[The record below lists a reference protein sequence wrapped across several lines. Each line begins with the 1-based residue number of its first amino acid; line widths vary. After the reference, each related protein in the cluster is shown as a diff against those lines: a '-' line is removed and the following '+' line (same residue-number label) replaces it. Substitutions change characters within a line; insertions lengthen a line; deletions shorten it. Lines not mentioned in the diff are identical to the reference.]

1 MGQTSQQLNNYIND
15 NELLKKANQLAYRYM
30 SVLKRKEAGKTM
42 YNHVYDVTKQIFE
55 IGVTDVEI
63 LAAALLHDIVED
75 SVKSMQKDESLT
87 EPITK
92 DYLKIH
98 FGKKVSDIVENLSN
112 ISSENIAKRYKEFK
126 NDQDKYVYKRMNYV
140 KDFMKHLLAATK
152 LNILENLFLIKFF
165 DRFHNMQTL
174 HYHGSEYQQHT
185 IAKET
190 FDIYIPLFYMV
201 QSIPLEYVYEMES
214 IAFQFMYP
222 EIHKNRELYIKENG
236 HKIIKEVEEI
246 KSFLKN
252 KNYADKVNVIPRAR
266 TPYRLHLTKS
276 NFSGVNYAIYD
287 IIIVA
292 DEPTEEEYEKM
303 GKEESLKI
311 KLETEKRLYELMVD
325 LIHHPLI
332 DNKKKF
338 SRHYL
343 IQNDAFKYSLNFHY
357 SQAYIRPLPAMR
369 INLFSNKNNIMFQLN
384 LTTKNKLNEH
394 EKRRNIRD
402 WIKTLKSV
410 EDNIITDSQTAG
422 SYERLRVD
430 FLKPVTLYTPKGDYF
445 HLPATATLRDFA
457 FRIHTHLGINASYAL
472 VNQIERFSLSEPVK
486 PFHGNIVQI
495 EIEDEKA
502 FEKINFSE
510 IYSEVT
516 LASSE
521 KKVDEYL
528 KRHLKEKFG
537 LSLSEDQLMELSKMF
552 KDEIKKT
559 LNKDD
564 Y

>member
-1 MGQTSQQLNNYIND
+1 MGQTSQQFNNYINE

-55 IGVTDVEI
+55 LGVTDIEI
-63 LAAALLHDIVED
+63 LSAALLHDIVED
-75 SVKSMQKDESLT
+75 CVKSMQKDETLT

-112 ISSENIAKRYKEFK
+112 ISSENIAKRYKELK
-126 NDQDKYVYKRMNYV
+126 NDQEKYVYKRMNYV

-165 DRFHNMQTL
+165 DRYHNMQTL
-174 HYHGSEYQQHT
+174 HYHGSEYQQYT

-222 EIHKNRELYIKENG
+222 EIHKNRELYIKENDY
-236 HKIIKEVEEI
+236 KINKEVESI
-246 KSFLKN
+246 KSFLKT
-252 KNYADKVNVIPRAR
+252 KSYGDKVTVIPKAR
-266 TPYRLHLTKS
+266 TPYRLHLTKT

-287 IIIVA
+287 IIVVA
-292 DEPTEEEYEKM
+292 DEPTEEEYQAM
-303 GKEESLKI
+303 TKEESIKI
-311 KLETEKRLYELMVD
+311 KLDTEKRLYELMVD
-325 LIHHPLI
+325 LIHQPLV

-384 LTTKNKLNEH
+384 LTTKNKLSEY

-410 EDNIITDSQTAG
+410 EENIITESQTVG

-445 HLPATATLRDFA
+445 HLPANATLRDFA

-472 VNQIERFSLSEPVK
+472 VNQVERFSLSEPVK
-486 PFHGNIVQI
+486 PFHGNIIQI
-495 EIEDEKA
+495 ESEEKRK
-502 FEKINFSE
+502 FEKINFSKIYQE
-510 IYSEVT
+510 IT

-528 KRHLKEKFG
+528 KKHLKEKFG
-537 LSLSEDQLMELSKMF
+537 ASLSEEQLFELAKIF
-552 KDEIKKT
+552 QDEIKKP
-559 LNKDD
+559 LDKDEF
-564 Y
+564 